1 MYSFKDVKVIKIG
14 ELTVKE
20 YEGAIEARKKIRL
33 LAEDLGFNE
42 IHATRLETV
51 FSEIC
56 HYCCKDGNKVEV
68 KIELSDADS
77 RNFLLFS
84 FSGNGKIER
93 TPGIRSFF
101 DFIENG
107 ACTDNVNLLKA
118 YRFLPDMHKNP
129 SSQLMEKLKQ
139 VIARPSRSE
148 LFRILQDK
156 NSELKEAEE
165 AARKNERQMKS
176 ILETTSEGFWMVD
189 NDRNTTGLNAEMA
202 RILGR
207 PREEVIGRD
216 FFDFMDE
223 HSRNILSKQLKM
235 RKRGQ
240 GSSYEASFINN
251 EGKNVPCLL
260 HGTPLMDED
269 GKQIGSFAMV
279 SDLTEQKKAQA
290 KLAKLSNAVEHS
302 PVTVAITDRNGTI
315 EYVNPKFTELSGYTF
330 DEAIGQNPRVLKSG
344 LMDQQVYVD
353 LWKTIASGREWHGE
367 LCNKKKNGE
376 IYWEMAF
383 ISPIFDKSGEIT
395 HFIGVK
401 EDITQRK
408 KIEENLRINEER
420 MNFALSG
427 ASVGTWDHLIKE
439 DKQIWNREQAIH
451 HGFPPEKI
459 EADFNEWLDSIHP
472 DDREKILNIY
482 REFLTGTSDNLLLEY
497 RTESD
502 RWLMSKGAI
511 VGRNKDGS
519 PIRII
524 GITLDIT
531 YQKEFQKQIFKREQF
546 LEGLS
551 EAVSELIINPN
562 VDDAIQ
568 KALMLIGKNA
578 GADLTDIFI
587 NSYSEEHG
595 YALSPA
601 YEWSSGVLNSLLRNT
616 DLHNLPYSD
625 FLQRWFD
632 VLSTRKCVFGTLE
645 DFPPLERAFLKV
657 HGIKSAL
664 IVPIFVQNSFWGFT
678 AFYYNNS
685 DLSWNELE
693 ISTFKTFA
701 NTLGQAIKKTQDSQA
716 LAVAKE
722 EAEEATK
729 AKSDFLANMSHEIR
743 TPMNAIIGMSH
754 LALKTELTPKQED
767 YLHKI
772 NSSAISLLG
781 IINDILDFSKI
792 EAGKLDIESTEFNLD
807 EVMNNVTNLITHK
820 AQEKKLEF
828 LIKMPGDIPTNLVGD
843 PLRLGQVLLNLINN
857 AIKFTSEGEVV
868 VTVEPVD
875 LTGEEPLIQFS
886 VRDSGIGMTP
896 EETARLFQAFAQAD
910 TSITRKYGGT
920 GLGLA
925 ISKKLVNLMG
935 GDISVLSKPGK
946 GSMFTF
952 TARFG
957 RYSPTKKHC
966 LVPTPDIKGMR
977 VLVIDDNP
985 TAREIFSEMLKD
997 MSFSVVLAKSAEEG
1011 IEILEREAENNPI
1024 QLIFMDL
1031 LLPGMNGIEAS
1042 RYIKSRLNLPKIPS
1056 IILVTAFGRED
1067 VMREVRSVD
1076 LDGFLMKPVSRSSL
1090 FDAIMLAFG
1099 KQIGGSG
1106 RAERRKDDEIK
1117 LKEIAGAKI
1126 LLVEDND
1133 INQQVAQEILS
1144 SAGLI
1149 ITLANDGQEAIEKAL
1164 QDKYDT
1170 ILMDVQM
1177 PIMDGYEATRRL
1189 RNMCGFEKIPIIA
1202 MTAHAM
1208 VGDFKKSL
1216 EAGMNDHVTKPIDP
1230 KQLFETLMKWIEPGE
1245 RVVPP
1250 QETVVEKQE
1259 QSPIPDPLPE
1269 ISGIDTESG
1278 LKRVGGNQ
1286 KLYRKLLVRFRED
1299 YTTIVKQIK
1308 EAYLSGDHEL
1318 ATRLAHTIKGVA
1330 GNIGAAGIYDLAREV
1345 ENAVKQ
1351 DDTAEAEKY
1360 LSALSSQLKPI
1371 FKILEQVSL
1380 QTPEP
1385 AKAKEGDGK
1394 ADPRFVLEI
1403 LKEMQPHLKKRNPKK
1418 CTQAMEKL
1426 ECKNVPPELK
1436 ADMLTLCGHLQK
1448 YKFREAE
1455 KMHGDLLKK
1464 LKGMVG
1470 KVN

>member
-1 MYSFKDVKVIKIG
+1 MYSAKVVKVTKIG
-14 ELTVKE
+14 ELAVKD

-33 LAEDLGFNE
+33 VAENLGFNE

-56 HYCCKDGNKVEV
+56 HYCCKDGNAVEAS
-68 KIELSDADS
+68 IELSFPDS
-77 RNFLLFS
+77 QPCLLFS
-84 FSGNGKIER
+84 FTNAQRIEK
-93 TPGIRSFF
+93 TPGYRSFF
-101 DFIENG
+101 DFIENELSS
-107 ACTDNVNLLKA
+107 DNGLLLKA
-118 YRFLPDMHKNP
+118 YRLLPDKHKDP
-129 SSQLMEKLKQ
+129 SSQLIEKLKQ
-139 VIARPSRSE
+139 IVTRPSRAE

-223 HSRNILSKQLKM
+223 HSRNVLNEQLKL

-260 HGTPLMDED
+260 HGTPLLDDD
-269 GKQIGSFAMV
+269 GRQIGSFAMV
-279 SDLTEQKKAQA
+279 SDLTEQKKAQE

-302 PVTVAITDRNGTI
+302 PVTVAITDREGTI
-315 EYVNPKFTELSGYTF
+315 EYVNPKFTELSGYTY
-330 DEAIGQNPRVLKSG
+330 DEAVGQNPRVLKSG

-376 IYWEMAF
+376 IYWERAS
-383 ISPIFDKSGEIT
+383 ISPIFDIRGEIT
-395 HFIGVK
+395 HFIGIK
-401 EDITQRK
+401 EDITQQK
-408 KIEENLRINEER
+408 KIEENLRVNEER

-427 ASVGTWDHLIKE
+427 ASLGTWDHLVIE
-439 DKQIWNREQAIH
+439 NKQIWNREQAIH
-451 HGFPPEKI
+451 HGFPPEKT
-459 EADFNEWLDSIHP
+459 EVGFDEWMDSIHP

-482 REFLTGTSDNLLLEY
+482 REFLTGTSDNLVLEY
-497 RTESD
+497 RTERD
-502 RWLMSKGAI
+502 RWLMSKGSI
-511 VGRNKDGS
+511 VGRDKEGS
-519 PIRII
+519 PIRVI
-524 GITLDIT
+524 GITMDIT
-531 YQKEFQKQIFKREQF
+531 YQKEFQKQILQREKF

-551 EAVSELIINPN
+551 EAVSELIINSD
-562 VDDAIQ
+562 VDAAIQ

-578 GADLTDIFI
+578 GADLTDVFI
-587 NSYSEEHG
+587 NNHTEEHG
-595 YALSPA
+595 YTMTPA
-601 YEWSSGVLNSLLRNT
+601 HEWSSGALNSLLCNT
-616 DLHNLPYSD
+616 DFHNLPYGD

-632 VLSTRKCVFGTLE
+632 TLSNRKCVYGILE
-645 DFPPLERAFLKV
+645 DFPALERAFLKV

-664 IVPIFVQNSFWGFT
+664 VVPIFVQDSFWGFT
-678 AFYYNNS
+678 AFFYSRS
-685 DLSWNELE
+685 DLFWNELE

-701 NTLGQAIKKTQDSQA
+701 NTLGQAIKKTEDSQT
-716 LAVAKE
+716 LAIAKE

-767 YLHKI
+767 YLNKI

-807 EVMNNVTNLITHK
+807 EVMNNVTNLITQK

-857 AIKFTSEGEVV
+857 AIKFTPKGEVV

-935 GDISVLSKPGK
+935 GDISVVSEPGK
-946 GSMFTF
+946 GSTFIF

-957 RYSPTKKHC
+957 RYSPKKKYC
-966 LVPTPDIKGMR
+966 LIPTPDIKGMR

-997 MSFSVVLAKSAEEG
+997 MSFSVFLAKSAEDG
-1011 IEILEREAENNPI
+1011 IKILEREAGNNPI
-1024 QLIFMDL
+1024 QLVFMDL

-1042 RYIKSRLNLPKIPS
+1042 RYIKSRSNLPKIPY

-1076 LDGFLMKPVSRSSL
+1076 LDGFLMKPVSRSTL
-1090 FDAIMLAFG
+1090 FDAIMMAFG
-1099 KQIGGSG
+1099 KEIGGSD
-1106 RAERRKDDEIK
+1106 RTEKRKDEEVN
-1117 LKEIAGAKI
+1117 LKKIAGAKI
-1126 LLVEDND
+1126 LLVEDNE

-1144 SAGLI
+1144 SAGLV
-1149 ITLANDGQEAIEKAL
+1149 ITIANDGQEAIEKAL

-1216 EAGMNDHVTKPIDP
+1216 EAGMNDHVTKPINP
-1230 KQLFETLMKWIEPGE
+1230 KELFETLVKWIEPGE

-1250 QETVVEKQE
+1250 REAIADKQE
-1259 QSPIPDPLPE
+1259 QVQAPETLPE
-1269 ISGIDTESG
+1269 IPGIDIESG
-1278 LKRVGGNQ
+1278 LKRVGGNR
-1286 KLYRKLLVRFRED
+1286 KLYRKLLLRFKED
-1299 YTTIVKQIK
+1299 YTTITKQIK
-1308 EAYLSGDHEL
+1308 EAYLAGDYEL
-1318 ATRLAHTIKGVA
+1318 AGRLAHTVKGVA

-1345 ENAVKQ
+1345 ENAIKQ
-1351 DDTAEAEKY
+1351 DDTAEAEKH
-1360 LSALSSQLKPI
+1360 LTALASYLKPI
-1371 FKILEQVSL
+1371 FKCLDTITEQPAEPSQSQDDSDSPNPGLLLEL
-1380 QTPEP
+1380 FEEMEP
-1385 AKAKEGDGK
+1385 
-1394 ADPRFVLEI
+1394 F
-1403 LKEMQPHLKKRNPKK
+1403 LKKRNPKK
-1418 CTQAMEKL
+1418 CSQIMKKL
-1426 ECKNVPPELK
+1426 ECKYVPHHLK
-1436 ADMLTLCGHLQK
+1436 EEMHTLCGYLQK
-1448 YKFREAE
+1448 YKFKEAQELFSVLQSKLRE
-1455 KMHGDLLKK
+1455 MTS
-1464 LKGMVG
+1464 
-1470 KVN
+1470 